1 MDFKSVVLP
10 PVEEVALAPPAKL
23 PRLMPMP
30 PKSKEEEAEGAAVSG
45 VGVVTDLET
54 AAVVGVV
61 E

>member
-1 MDFKSVVLP
+1 MLP